1 MVRLLFSF
9 ARDFSKKIT
18 DSGPTSEAVGGSM
31 ALEWTNRGRPLSK
44 SKGQAL
50 VEVTLIFPLLVILVG
65 AAVDWGL
72 GLFVSHVVQNGV
84 REGARVAV
92 TQYPTVNSAN
102 VKSLVNSVIPDTPL
116 FSGFRSVTSVTC
128 TTSGGL
134 PSVTVQTNGTFN
146 FIFLR
151 LLGFTAMPISRSATM
166 YYERESTCTVA

>member
-9 ARDFSKKIT
+9 ARNF
-18 DSGPTSEAVGGSM
+18 
-31 ALEWTNRGRPLSK
+31 SK

-102 VKSLVNSVIPDTPL
+102 VKSVVNSVIPDTPL
-116 FSGFRSVTSVTC
+116 FSGFRSITNVTC
-128 TTSGGL
+128 TTSAGL
-134 PSVTVQTNGTFN
+134 PSVTVQTSGTFN

-151 LLGFTAMPISRSATM
+151 ILGFAPMPISRSATM